1 MVSIARLSRLDQIR
15 LTILAFTTLVAWLLA
30 SGVWSPEFYQR
41 LNFGLDDWR
50 QSETL
55 AAAPD
60 PRIALIDIDERS
72 IAAIGP
78 WPWPRAVMAR
88 LTQNLFSQYHTQA
101 VGLDILFPEAGAP
114 DDDRTLLDVAHH
126 YPLVFAQTFDLSSD
140 ALASHAGHANGALP
154 ASQTPS
160 TASKAPLADGFIGN
174 FFDDP
179 HVCVGHV
186 TPHIDSDGV
195 VRSIPP
201 LIRYAGATYPML
213 AWQILHCHTGGPSAA
228 PAFAAAASAASSAA
242 PRWSSSAIQA
252 TAPSPALSI
261 TDLPIDQHGLM
272 HIPFKRS
279 LKMFDVVPAVEVL
292 AGNAPPALLKNR
304 YVLVGSSAIGL
315 TDHIASPID
324 PWLPAVIVHAELLTD
339 ILDAQAKQGYTR
351 PTAWLP
357 ILWTGASIIAFA
369 LLLRL
374 QRASVAL
381 PALIAATGLWLALAL
396 STHLV
401 PVDMTAL
408 PLVTALIFLLLQA
421 PLEWISS
428 QAEIRM
434 FERRFSRYLPPTVL
448 REIIR
453 HHGLTAFKPERRQIT
468 VLFVD
473 IEDYTR
479 LAEQMPPERL
489 VAMTE
494 VILTRLTRCVYDT
507 VGTLDKYMGD
517 ALMAFWGAP
526 LEQQDHAD
534 RALDCARAM
543 LHELADLNRNA
554 ETLFDGRTIRVRI
567 GINSGSAVVGELGS
581 TSRQSYTAIGD
592 AINVASRLQEYAK
605 IVKTDLLIGQ
615 EAARLAIHHKLRAF
629 GYVTLR
635 GRVAPELLYV
645 LDESETD
652 AVV

>member
-15 LTILAFTTLVAWLLA
+15 LTILALTTLVAWLLA

-50 QSETL
+50 QSQTL

-60 PRIALIDIDERS
+60 ARIALIDIDERS

-88 LTQNLFSQYHTQA
+88 LTQNLFTEYHTQA

-140 ALASHAGHANGALP
+140 ALASHAGHVNGALT
-154 ASQTPS
+154 ASQVPS
-160 TASKAPLADGFIGN
+160 SAAEAPLAKGFIGN

-179 HVCVGHV
+179 SVCVGHV
-186 TPHIDSDGV
+186 TPHIDQDGV

-201 LIRYAGATYPML
+201 LIRYADATYPML
-213 AWQILHCHTGGPSAA
+213 AWQILHCHTADT
-228 PAFAAAASAASSAA
+228 SAASTAAQSTRLSA
-242 PRWSSSAIQA
+242 P
-252 TAPSPALSI
+252 LSLAS
-261 TDLPIDQHGLM
+261 LPIDAHGLM

-279 LKMFDVVPAVEVL
+279 LKMFDVVPAIEVL
-292 AGNAPPALLKNR
+292 AGTAPPALLKNR

-351 PTAWLP
+351 PAAWLP
-357 ILWTGASIIAFA
+357 ILWTVVSIIAFA

-381 PALIAATGLWLALAL
+381 PALIAATALWLALAL

-421 PLEWISS
+421 PIEWISS

-479 LAEQMPPERL
+479 LAEQMSPERL

-543 LHELADLNRNA
+543 LRELADLNRHA
-554 ETLFDGRTIRVRI
+554 DTLFDGRTIHVRI
-567 GINSGSAVVGELGS
+567 GVNSGSAVVGELGS

-629 GYVTLR
+629 GYATLR